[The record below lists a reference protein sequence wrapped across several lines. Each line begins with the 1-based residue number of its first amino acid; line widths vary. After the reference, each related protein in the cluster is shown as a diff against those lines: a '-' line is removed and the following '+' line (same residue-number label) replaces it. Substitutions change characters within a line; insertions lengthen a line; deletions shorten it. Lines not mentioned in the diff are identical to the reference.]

1 MIRNRQEVSSSR
13 AMIWI
18 AVVATALVSM
28 WVVRVAV
35 ASAAEFDQYGL
46 ESASSS
52 LSTVQAGAHPDLNI
66 SFVLKS
72 DPNST
77 PDGSG
82 HRLPYAVT
90 RDLDFGMPPG
100 LLGNLNAVTQCSAA
114 DFTAAFSEGGCPLS
128 SQVGISKIEAYA
140 TTRVLNEAVY
150 LLRPPTSG
158 DIVARLGLY
167 AFTIPIYINVRVR
180 SDSDYGLTASLEGL
194 ASNARLL
201 SSVTTI
207 WGVPGD
213 SSHDLRRLLPTEY
226 EKGSSPPREFGRPAE
241 PFLTNPTRC
250 AGPLALNVSA
260 DSYPLPDLPSTKE
273 TTISLAGTETPAPI
287 TGCNALEFDPSFE
300 ATPTTHAA
308 GAPTGLDATLK
319 IPQNETPEGLAT
331 SQLRNAN
338 VTFPAGMTINP
349 DAGDGLEA
357 CSSQQAGYQE
367 LHPAECPLG
376 SKIGSAEFDVPALKE
391 PIQGAIYQRT
401 PEAGDLFRIWLSA
414 DEQGLH
420 LTLPGEIKLNPT
432 NGQISSIFID
442 NPQAPLRELKLHL
455 KLGPRAPLTNPP
467 TCGDYAT
474 HYEFGPWSGNPTVA
488 KDAPLAINE
497 GCAGIGAFAP
507 KLNAG
512 STSLV
517 AGAFTGFALNLTR
530 ADHEQNIQGLDL
542 TLPKGLAAKFAGVGI
557 CANPE
562 ALTGNCPASSQI
574 GVVNVAAGPGSAP
587 LQVPQPGKSPTAVY
601 LASPYKGAP
610 FSLVVKVPA
619 QAGPFDL
626 GTVATRAALYVDPET
641 AQGTVKSDPLPQFL
655 QGVPVAYRT
664 IHVDVN
670 RPSFML
676 NPTDCDPKTLSAHL
690 TSPSGASS
698 DPTNSFQVGECGALG
713 FSPKLQIALKGG
725 TKRGDHPA
733 LKAVLTAKAGQANIA
748 RTSVALPHSEFLA
761 QDHIKTI
768 CTRVQFAAS
777 ACPKASIYGKA
788 KAITP
793 LLDQPLEGPV
803 YLRSSSHELPDLV
816 ADLNGQIHVALIG
829 RIDSVNGGI
838 RSDFE
843 AVPDAPVSKF
853 TLEMAGGKKGLLE
866 NSRDL
871 CKSTNKASV
880 QMDGQNGK
888 VADSQSVIESA
899 GCSKGKKKR
908 SGGHGGKGKH

>member
-1 MIRNRQEVSSSR
+1 MRRLARLCVPA
-13 AMIWI
+13 AM
-18 AVVATALVSM
+18 AMMSLALMTNS
-28 WVVRVAV
+28 
-35 ASAAEFDQYGL
+35 ASGAEFEKYGL
-46 ESASSS
+46 ESVSATTTTS
-52 LSTVQAGAHPDLNI
+52 QAGAHPD
-66 SFVLKS
+66 VTLKFALKT
-72 DPNST
+72 DPASPAT
-77 PDGSG
+77 VSG
-82 HRLPYAVT
+82 GLHEPYALT
-90 RDLDFGMPPG
+90 KDLGFEMPPG
-100 LLGNLNAVTQCSAA
+100 LLGNLNAVDQCPVAQFINA
-114 DFTAAFSEGGCPLS
+114 LERGGCPFS
-128 SQVGISKIEAYA
+128 SQVGVARNRLYPLPGVFNQSIF
-140 TTRVLNEAVY
+140 
-150 LLRPPTSG
+150 LLEPPKG
-158 DIVARLGLY
+158 GNVVARLGLY
-167 AFTIPIYINVRVR
+167 VFAVAVMINVRAR
-180 SDSDYGLTASLEGL
+180 SDSDYGLTARIEG
-194 ASNARLL
+194 ASSNAGLVNSEATL
-201 SSVTTI
+201 

-213 SSHDLRRLLPTEY
+213 PKHDNRRLLATEY
-226 EKGSSPPREFGRPAE
+226 DKSVSPPREFGRPPE
-241 PFLTNPTRC
+241 PFLTNPTTC
-250 AGPLALNVSA
+250 GAPLTFGFTAN
-260 DSYPLPDLPSTKE
+260 SYQLPDQVSRMTATMTDKE
-273 TTISLAGTETPAPI
+273 GNPAPI
-287 TGCNALEFDPSFE
+287 TGCNALDFDPSFE

-319 IPQNETPEGLAT
+319 IPQNEAPEGLAT

-349 DAGDGLEA
+349 DAGDGLKA
-357 CSSQQAGYQE
+357 CTSQQAGYQE

-401 PEAGDLFRIWLSA
+401 PEPGNLFRIWLSA

-601 LASPYKGAP
+601 LAAPYKGAP

-664 IHVDVN
+664 IHVEVT

-676 NPTDCDPKTLSAHL
+676 NPTSCEPKTLSAHL
-690 TSPSGASS
+690 TSPSGATA
-698 DPTNSFQVGECGALG
+698 DPQNSFQVGECGALG

-768 CTRVQFAAS
+768 CTRVQFAAN

-816 ADLNGQIHVALIG
+816 ADLNGQIHVALVG

-899 GCSKGKKKR
+899 GCSKGKKK
-908 SGGHGGKGKH
+908 GKTGRKRG